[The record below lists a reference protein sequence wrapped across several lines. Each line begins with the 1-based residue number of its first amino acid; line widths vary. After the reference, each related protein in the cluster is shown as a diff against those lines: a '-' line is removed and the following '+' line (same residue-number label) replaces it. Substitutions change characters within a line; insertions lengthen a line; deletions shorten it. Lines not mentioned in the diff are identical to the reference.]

1 MAGKIPI
8 RLLNYGHRRGLCRS
22 VATSSLRSMP
32 PLVQQLRGPHEPP
45 QELSRLLP
53 SRRPCHRRGAPGS
66 PPAHPLLPSPRLSSL
81 LPPQHTGRPRPPRRA
96 LVAHTP
102 RPHPPLPPALPK
114 PAAP

>member
-53 SRRPCHRRGAPGS
+53 SRRPCHRRES
-66 PPAHPLLPSPRLSSL
+66 PPSL
-81 LPPQHTGRPRPPRRA
+81 LAAPPPPPPPPPLPRPPPHHRPQRPPPPSRVAPTPRPPPRPPRA
-96 LVAHTP
+96 FP
-102 RPHPPLPPALPK
+102 PPAT
-114 PAAP
+114 

>member
-53 SRRPCHRRGAPGS
+53 SRRPCHRRGGPAF
-66 PPAHPLLPSPRLSSL
+66 PPATPPPPPAPPGA
-81 LPPQHTGRPRPPRRA
+81 LPPPQPRRRPPPPRRSP
-96 LVAHTP
+96 VERNPPPPTP
-102 RPHPPLPPALPK
+102 PPRRF
-114 PAAP
+114 PAA

>member
-53 SRRPCHRRGAPGS
+53 SRRPCHRRDRP
-66 PPAHPLLPSPRLSSL
+66 PSPR
-81 LPPQHTGRPRPPRRA
+81 A
-96 LVAHTP
+96 
-102 RPHPPLPPALPK
+102 PPLPPPPPLASLPPQQHPRPPPPH
-114 PAAP
+114 PATPASTTPPPPPPLPPPFP